1 MVVTLYTIDCP
12 KCKVL
17 KAKLEARNIPCTV
30 ITDREIMIDKGFDTT
45 PILEVNNK
53 IYNFPEAI
61 QWIKEQ
67 K

>member
-17 KAKLEARNIPCTV
+17 KTKLEASKIPFSV
-30 ITDREIMIDKGFDTT
+30 ITDREIIIAKGFDIM

-53 IYNFPEAI
+53 VYNFPEAI